1 MNKTALITGAT
12 SGIGKAT
19 AIIFAK
25 NGINLIICGRRKEKL
40 EALADELKQLVKV
53 HTLCF
58 DVGSF
63 EEVKSSINNLPKKW
77 KGIDI
82 LINNAGGAHGLS
94 LFADSEISD
103 VQKTIDFN
111 TKGLLYVSKLVIPN
125 MITKQKGH
133 IINMSSIAGKQ
144 AYEKGVVYCA
154 SKAAV
159 ESISNSM
166 RLELVPHGIKVT
178 NIAPGAVN
186 TDFSLT
192 RFKGDRER
200 ADSVYKN
207 YQPLVAEDIANA
219 VFYCVDLPSHVQIAD
234 MTIFPAAQ
242 SAATT
247 IHKS

>member
-1 MNKTALITGAT
+1 MNKTAFITGAT
-12 SGIGKAT
+12 SGIGEAT

-25 NGINLIICGRRKEKL
+25 NRINLILCGRRKEKL
-40 EALADELKQLVKV
+40 EALANELKQFVEV
-53 HTLCF
+53 YTLCF
-58 DVGSF
+58 DVGNF
-63 EEVKSSINNLPKKW
+63 EEVKSSIHSLPDKW
-77 KGIDI
+77 KNIDI

-94 LFADSEISD
+94 LFADCDISD

-125 MITKQKGH
+125 MIANQKGH
-133 IINMSSIAGKQ
+133 IVNMSSIAGKQ
-144 AYEKGVVYCA
+144 AYVKGVAYCA

-159 ESISNSM
+159 ESISSSM

-186 TDFSLT
+186 TEFSLT
-192 RFKGDRER
+192 RFKGDKER

-207 YQPLVAEDIANA
+207 YQSLVAEDIANV
-219 VFYCVDLPSHVQIAD
+219 VFYCVDLPGHIQIAD

-247 IHKS
+247 IHKT